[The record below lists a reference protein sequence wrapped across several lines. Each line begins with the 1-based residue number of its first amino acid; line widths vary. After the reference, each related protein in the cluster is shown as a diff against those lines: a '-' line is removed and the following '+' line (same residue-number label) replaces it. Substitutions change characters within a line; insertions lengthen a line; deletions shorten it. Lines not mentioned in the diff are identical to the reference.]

1 MGMEHEIAGGERTE
15 EKSAGRANW
24 NRGFISLVLGRNL
37 GQWEIPGIYEVIKSQ
52 NNVKYG
58 T

>member
-24 NRGFISLVLGRNL
+24 TRGFRSLVL